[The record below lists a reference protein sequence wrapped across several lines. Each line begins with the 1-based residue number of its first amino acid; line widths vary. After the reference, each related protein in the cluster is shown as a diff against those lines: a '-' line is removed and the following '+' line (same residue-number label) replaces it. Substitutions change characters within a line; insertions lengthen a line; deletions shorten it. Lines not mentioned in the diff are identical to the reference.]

1 MHTYK
6 RTHAHTHTHTHTH
19 TQVLPRLRR
28 RGVQAN
34 MPKMS
39 ASQCYFHMKTH
50 SKYPRKRNSKYPR
63 KRVVNIR
70 ENVSWISYR
79 AFCICLIYCQEENL
93 VLSMCLICMPH
104 MYALYVCLTCVPYM
118 YASYVCLICMPH
130 MYASYVCLTCVPYM
144 YASYVC
150 LICMHNMYASYV
162 CLTCVPYMY
171 ALYVC
176 LIYWQEE
183 DLVVHIIGPNMNHQ
197 TSVAEVR
204 MCVTS
209 TKGPCF
215 VSKEP

>member
-1 MHTYK
+1 M
-6 RTHAHTHTHTHTH
+6 
-19 TQVLPRLRR
+19 
-28 RGVQAN
+28 
-34 MPKMS
+34 
-39 ASQCYFHMKTH
+39 
-50 SKYPRKRNSKYPR
+50 
-63 KRVVNIR
+63 
-70 ENVSWISYR
+70 
-79 AFCICLIYCQEENL
+79 
-93 VLSMCLICMPH
+93 LSMCLICMPH

-118 YASYVCLICMPH
+118 YASYVCP
-130 MYASYVCLTCVPYM
+130 
-144 YASYVC
+144 
-150 LICMHNMYASYV
+150 ICMHNMYASYV

-197 TSVAEVR
+197 TAVAEVR